1 MILKRQSLS
10 FFALILL
17 ASGLTFAQ
25 KRPNIIVFMVDDMG
39 WQDTSVP
46 FGDRITES
54 NKRYKTPNMERLA
67 AQGMKFTSAY
77 ANSVCTPTRVSF
89 LTGMSAARHRVTNWT
104 SPEKDKP
111 TDYADDLLTSPSWNL
126 NGMSFGPVI
135 PATVNAT
142 PLPQLLKDAGYFTAH
157 VGKAHWG
164 PLGTAASN
172 PRNLGFVVNIA
183 GSSIG
188 HPQSYYGEQNYGNI
202 SGKTLMENAV
212 PGLGEYYGSGIF
224 LTEALTLEALKVV
237 ADPIKDSKP
246 FFLYLSHYAVHTPIQ
261 GDPRF
266 LKKYLDNAVDST
278 EAKYASLIEGMDK
291 SLGDVMDMLEEKKI
305 ADNTIIIF
313 ISDNGGLSLVPPR
326 GGEAYTHNYPLKAGK
341 GSLYEGGI
349 REPMLVKWSG
359 VTKPGSVSE
368 QNVHISDF
376 FPTILEMARIRDAS
390 TVQVIDGLT
399 FLPSL
404 KEPALKD
411 DSRAIVWHYPNRW
424 TSDESNAFCYASAIR
439 QGDWKLIYLMKQKKL
454 ELYNLKDDLGETQDL
469 KAVNPAKA
477 KELAVILSEMLKK
490 YKAQMPVYKNSGL
503 PVAWPDEVATG
514 K

>member
-1 MILKRQSLS
+1 MILKRQL
-10 FFALILL
+10 FILIALIL
-17 ASGLTFAQ
+17 ASGMVFSQ
-25 KRPNIIVFMVDDMG
+25 NSPNIIVFMVDDMG

-46 FGDRITES
+46 FADRVTEM

-67 AQGMKFTSAY
+67 AQGTKFTNAY

-104 SPEKDKP
+104 SPEKDKL

-126 NGMSFGPVI
+126 NGISSGPSI

-164 PLGTAASN
+164 PFGTPASN

-188 HPQSYYGEQNYGNI
+188 HPESYYGEENYGNNP
-202 SGKTLMENAV
+202 GRPLMLNAV
-212 PGLGEYYGSGIF
+212 PGLGEYYGSDIF
-224 LTEALTLEALKVV
+224 LTEALTLEAIKAV
-237 ADPIKDSKP
+237 ADPIKYKKP
-246 FFLYLSHYAVHTPIQ
+246 FFLYLSHYAVHTPIE

-266 LKKYLDNAVDST
+266 LKKYLDKGVDSI

-305 ADNTIIIF
+305 ADNTIIMF

-326 GGEAYTHNYPLKAGK
+326 GGEAYTHNYLLKAGK

-349 REPMLVKWSG
+349 REPMLVKWPG
-359 VTKPGSVSE
+359 VTKAGSVSG
-368 QNVHISDF
+368 QNVHINDF
-376 FPTILEMARIRDAS
+376 FPTILEMAGIRNVS
-390 TVQVIDGLT
+390 TKQTVDGIT
-399 FLPSL
+399 FIPSL
-404 KEPALKD
+404 KDPALKD

-454 ELYNLKDDLGETQDL
+454 ELYNLKDDLGEKKDL
-469 KAVNPAKA
+469 SAANPKKT
-477 KELAVILSEMLKK
+477 KELAAKLTEMLKS
-490 YKAQMPVYKNSGL
+490 YKAQMPIYKSSGL
-503 PVAWPDEVATG
+503 PVAWPDGTTTV